1 MLSNFSQSR
10 SQRKGTASSS
20 YTGESGVEQ
29 GNLAI
34 PDSLGVTYKLL
45 LAREDTRSGAL
56 GAGGI
61 QGETC
66 LSSCSWA
73 LWLVDLSM
81 NDQLKLPVKATPT
94 VPAEVAPLTCMALAV
109 DDQL

>member
-1 MLSNFSQSR
+1 MLEV
-10 SQRKGTASSS
+10 G
-20 YTGESGVEQ
+20 
-29 GNLAI
+29 
-34 PDSLGVTYKLL
+34 
-45 LAREDTRSGAL
+45 GAL

-66 LSSCSWA
+66 LSSCSWS
-73 LWLVDLSM
+73 LWLVDLPM

-94 VPAEVAPLTCMALAV
+94 VPAEVAPLAGMALAV